1 VRRALVL
8 GGLED
13 WHAGLL
19 ETGVDVLAE
28 PAQERVDLVV
38 APAAL
43 APQAIASNAVMLI
56 LDGRPPRSVDFKR
69 LDVQRLL
76 ARPDSIAPALLLPLE
91 QPRATGYAISHWS
104 IVDRRWKL
112 VRRAVAQSLAH
123 RRLWPPFGPFVTVC
137 QRDPA
142 LPAIVEAARPLGLPA
157 ELEWVL
163 SLGKGDVLSRNVFHL
178 FRRGNDEPEWVL
190 KFARVPDYAEPFNRD
205 EHGLTMA
212 AAAGGLVAARAPR
225 LVSRLIWEGV
235 HASLETAAPGYR
247 LREILTSPL
256 RRKAKLALIDVLAT
270 WIVGIGSATADAPA
284 ALEAERRRLLADVV
298 PRWIAQGATNELVH
312 GLPDLPA
319 VLQHNDLGSWNV
331 LVRDRNDFTVVDWE
345 SSRRHGLPL
354 WDLFYFLADAL
365 ALLDGK
371 VAGETRHEHTTAL
384 FRGDTPSSEI
394 LFRWTRTA
402 VRDLEIPPETVGT
415 LATLCWLHH
424 SLSPVERRD
433 SLDRLGSTA
442 ESRLHGTELNGPA
455 WLADP
460 ALGPGWDRWR
470 S

>member
-13 WHAGLL
+13 WHAGLV
-19 ETGVDVLAE
+19 ETGVEVFAE
-28 PAQERVDLVV
+28 PAHGPVDLLV
-38 APAAL
+38 APAAR
-43 APQAIASNAVMLI
+43 AREAIASNAAMLI
-56 LDGRPPRSVDFKR
+56 LDGRLPRGLGTTK

-76 ARPDSIAPALLLPLE
+76 ARPDSTAPALLLSLE
-91 QPRATGYAISHWS
+91 QPRASAYAIGHWS

-112 VRRAVAQSLAH
+112 ARRAVAQGLVR
-123 RRLWPPFGPFVTVC
+123 RRLWPPVGSFVTVC

-142 LPAIVEAARPLGLPA
+142 LPAIVGAARPLGLPA

-205 EHGLTMA
+205 EQGLTIA

-225 LVSRLIWEGV
+225 LVGRFIWEGV

-247 LREILTSPL
+247 LRELLTAPL
-256 RRKAKLALIDVLAT
+256 RRKTKLGLIDLLAT
-270 WIVGIGSATADAPA
+270 WIVGIASATADAPA
-284 ALEAERRRLLADVV
+284 ALEAERRRLLADVI
-298 PRWIAQGATNELVH
+298 PRWTAQGATNELVR

-331 LVRDRNDFTVVDWE
+331 LVRDGEFTVVDWE

-365 ALLDGK
+365 ALLDGE

-402 VRDLEIPPETVGT
+402 VRELEIPPETVGT

-433 SLDRLGSTA
+433 SLDRLGSPA
-442 ESRLHGTELNGPA
+442 ESHVHGTELNGPA

-460 ALGPGWDRWR
+460 ALGANWDRWR